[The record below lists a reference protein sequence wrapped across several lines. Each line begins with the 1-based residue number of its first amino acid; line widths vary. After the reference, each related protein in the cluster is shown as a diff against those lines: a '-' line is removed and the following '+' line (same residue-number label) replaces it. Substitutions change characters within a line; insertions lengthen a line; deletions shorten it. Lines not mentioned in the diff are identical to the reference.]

1 MQIIAVISFL
11 PVFLI
16 LYYIYKKDRD
26 PEPIKT
32 VGITFAFGAVSCIP
46 AIILELAAEYALNA
60 SPLEVDTPIYN
71 RARMFAGVALIEEV
85 CKWCVVMLFIWKHKD
100 FDDSYDAIVY
110 CVTASLGFAALEN
123 LLYVVQN
130 GLAVGIMRAVT
141 SVPGHACFGVFM
153 GYFLAKAKY
162 HSSHGDKQKMIL
174 WMALAL
180 AVPVL
185 VHGEYDYLLTVDM
198 LWVFL
203 GLIVIADIVA
213 FVLIHHSFHD
223 DHPIV
228 IRETPL
234 PPEFPTTPPDF
245 RTTVPPP
252 FNSQNQCDT
261 N

>member
-32 VGITFAFGAVSCIP
+32 VGITFALGAASCIP
-46 AIILELAAEYALNA
+46 AFILELAADYVLNA
-60 SPLEVDTPIYN
+60 SPLEIDSPMYN
-71 RARMFAGVALIEEV
+71 RAHTFGGIALIEEL
-85 CKWCVVMLFIWKHKD
+85 CKWSVVMLFVWKHKD

-110 CVTASLGFAALEN
+110 CVTASLGFAAFEN

-130 GLAVGIMRAVT
+130 GLAVGLMRAVT
-141 SVPGHACFGVFM
+141 SIPGHACFGVFM

-162 HSSHGDKQKMIL
+162 NSSHGNRAASIR
-174 WMALAL
+174 WMVLAL
-180 AVPVL
+180 AAPII
-185 VHGEYDYLLTVDM
+185 VHGEYDYLLTTDL

-203 GLIVIADIVA
+203 GLIVVADIVA
-213 FVLIHHSFHD
+213 FVLIHHSFND
-223 DHPIV
+223 DHPII
-228 IRETPL
+228 IRQTPI
-234 PPEFPTTPPDF
+234 PPEFRTTPPDF
-245 RTTVPPP
+245 QGSVPPT

-261 N
+261 E

>member
-16 LYYIYKKDRD
+16 LYYIYIKDRD

-32 VGITFAFGAVSCIP
+32 VGITFAFGALSCIP

-60 SPLEVDTPIYN
+60 SPLEMDTPIYN
-71 RARMFAGVALIEEV
+71 RLHMFLGVALIEEV
-85 CKWCVVMLFIWKHKD
+85 CKWGVVMLFIWKHKD

-162 HSSHGDKQKMIL
+162 HSSHGNKGVSL
-174 WMALAL
+174 RWMALAL
-180 AVPVL
+180 TVPVI
-185 VHGEYDYLLTVDM
+185 VHGEYDYLLTVDL